1 MDAGFLVARKQPAV
15 LHRVTVEDVIDNLPL
30 SPVRLVINMCA
41 FYTQTEV
48 LINYTPTRR
57 VPDSR

>member
-57 VPDSR
+57 VPAM

>member
-1 MDAGFLVARKQPAV
+1 MDAGFLVTRKQPAV

-30 SPVRLVINMCA
+30 SPVRLVINMCV

-57 VPDSR
+57 VPAM